1 MTHESTT
8 PVKLALILAAAI
20 ALSACDSAQEQ
31 KAAAEAAAAA
41 QAAAKEQK
49 AQEIGKQFDAQF
61 AQHNWELARAHGEEL
76 VVMHPDSPV
85 TERVRAQY
93 EEAKAKADEVRE
105 QRRMAGLWEYQS
117 VAVKGGSQLS
127 AAIYSK
133 KPVDTGAGTPYPVR
147 LIFRD
152 HPEWGRSSYL
162 VLENGDFDCYGGCKV
177 QVTLDDKPPRAMAA
191 SRPKTDEAIAMFIED
206 ERALWR
212 MAGSARVMTIEF
224 PVKMGGTRTA
234 MFEVGGLDKG
244 RLPKW

>member
-1 MTHESTT
+1 MKSLR
-8 PVKLALILAAAI
+8 VILLLAAA
-20 ALSACDSAQEQ
+20 LVVSACDSSQERQ
-31 KAAAEAAAAA
+31 KAAAEAAAA
-41 QAAAKEQK
+41 QAAVKERK
-49 AQEIGKQFDAQF
+49 AEEIGKQFDMQY

-85 TERVRAQY
+85 TARIKPQY

-133 KPVDTGAGTPYPVR
+133 KPVDTGAGHPYPVR

-152 HPEWGRSSYL
+152 HPAWGRSSYL

-177 QVTLDDKPPRAMAA
+177 QVTLDDKAPRAMAA

-212 MAGSARVMTIEF
+212 MARGAKTMSIEF
-224 PVKMGGTRTA
+224 PVKPGGKRTA
-234 MFEVGGLDKG
+234 LFEVGGLDPE